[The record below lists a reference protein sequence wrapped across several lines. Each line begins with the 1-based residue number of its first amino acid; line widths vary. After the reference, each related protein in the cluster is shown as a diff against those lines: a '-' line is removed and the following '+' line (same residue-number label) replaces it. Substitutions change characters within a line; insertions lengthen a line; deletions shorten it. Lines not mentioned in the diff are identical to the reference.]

1 MTAAPY
7 GWAGTALAFT
17 QTPLDEIIEDL
28 NHQHSSRF
36 GGPGSHSQIEAW
48 RESVEILRTALSEVR
63 QVVAGAAAWGIVL
76 EYELPFEGGRRPDA
90 VILAGGAMVVIEFK
104 QSNRPTQSGLDQ
116 VAAYSRDLV
125 DYHSASAGIPCTPVL
140 CITRAGFISGDF
152 DPVLVAGREELG
164 GFLAEL
170 QQSGTIDLEAWLKG
184 DYEPLP
190 TLVAAARRIFREEP
204 LPHVKSAI
212 SSGIPDTLA
221 LLARIASEAEERGER
236 HLVFVDGVPGSGKT
250 LVGLRLIYE
259 LPAIKGRG
267 ILLSGNGPLVA
278 VLQHA
283 LKSSIFVRDLHKYID
298 SYGLRGRAPKEHL
311 VVFDEAQRAWD
322 KGYMHYKRQVLRSEP
337 ELLLSAGDR
346 LPGWA
351 VFVGL
356 VGTGQEIHVG
366 EEGGIEQWR
375 DAAVGAEEGWIVHTS
390 ERLSSFFGEIPVEV
404 HKELS
409 LTASLRSHRAEHL
422 HEWVDRLLQGNI
434 PMARAVASRLE
445 KTREGF
451 DLYVTRSLEDAKEY
465 ARLRYIDDPIRTY
478 GLLAPSRA
486 KTPARYG
493 IDNGFQALK
502 NMKLGPWFNADREDP
517 HSAMRLEVPVTEF
530 QVQGLEIDLPI
541 FCWGE
546 DYLWSGTTWE
556 RRPARTR
563 YPKENPERLLENA
576 YRVLLTRGRDG
587 LVVFLP
593 PEPEFDA
600 THVALLAAGMQPLM
614 LFPDSGAAALA

>member
-1 MTAAPY
+1 MTAPPY
-7 GWAGTALAFT
+7 GWAGTARALLEA
-17 QTPLDEIIEDL
+17 TPEQIIASL
-28 NHQHSSRF
+28 NRQHSSRF
-36 GGPGSHSQIEAW
+36 GGSGSQTQIDAW
-48 RESVEILRTALSEVR
+48 EESVEILQTSLTEVR
-63 QVVAGAAAWGIVL
+63 AASHEAGEWGVIL

-104 QSNRPTQSGLDQ
+104 QAERATQSGLDQ
-116 VAAYSRDLV
+116 VAAYARDLV
-125 DYHSASAGIPCTPVL
+125 DYHSASAGISCAPIL
-140 CITRAGFISGDF
+140 CLTRAAVASGDF
-152 DPVLVAGREELG
+152 DPVLVAGRGDLG
-164 GFLAEL
+164 AYLAEL
-170 QQSGTIDLEAWLKG
+170 HQPGGIDLESWVSG

-204 LPHVKSAI
+204 LPHVKSAL
-212 SSGIPDTLA
+212 SSGIPETLT
-221 LLARIASEAEERGER
+221 LLDQIASRAESADER

-283 LKSSIFVRDLHKYID
+283 LKSSVFVRDLHKYID
-298 SYGLRGRAPKEHL
+298 SYGLRGRQPKEHV

-322 KGYMHYKRQVLRSEP
+322 EGYMFFKRQVARSEP

-351 VFVGL
+351 LFVGL

-366 EEGGIEQWR
+366 EEGGIEQWK
-375 DAAVGAEEGWIVHTS
+375 DAATAAGEKWIVHTS
-390 ERLSSFFGEIPVEV
+390 ERLAPFFGDMPVEV
-404 HKELS
+404 HSELS

-422 HEWVDRLLQGNI
+422 HEWVERLLQGNI
-434 PMARAVASRLE
+434 PMARTLASRLE
-445 KTREGF
+445 KAREGF
-451 DLYVTRSLEDAKEY
+451 DLYVTRSLDDAKEY
-465 ARLRYIDDPIRTY
+465 ARLRYADDPIRTF

-486 KTPARYG
+486 KTPSRYG
-493 IDNGFQALK
+493 IDNGFQAMK
-502 NMKLGPWFNADREDP
+502 SMKLGPWFNGDRDDP

-541 FCWGE
+541 LCWGE
-546 DYLWSGTTWE
+546 DYLWNGARWDL
-556 RRPARTR
+556 RPARTR
-563 YPKENPERLLENA
+563 YPKENPEQLLENV

-593 PEPEFDA
+593 PEPAFDE
-600 THVALLAAGMQPLM
+600 THLALLAAGMQPLT
-614 LFPDSGAAALA
+614 LFPDSRAAALA